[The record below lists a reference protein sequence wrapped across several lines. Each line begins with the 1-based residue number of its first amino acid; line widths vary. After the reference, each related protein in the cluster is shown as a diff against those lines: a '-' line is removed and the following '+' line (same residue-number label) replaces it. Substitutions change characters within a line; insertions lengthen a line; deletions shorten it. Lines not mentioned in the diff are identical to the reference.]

1 MRLFEW
7 HNQSFKQHLDLR
19 KDFIAYLSTVWAN
32 RNRYVESEE
41 EEDEEERQEELIQKQ
56 RFFDFTTD
64 GLISARNFVGVVQY
78 DDIRIEIYPK
88 IFANDPD
95 LDASRWQLNLLYW
108 LSYCRK
114 INFPFS
120 FADLEKIKFDDFLEL
135 LIYIFAHYT
144 QELLSS
150 QPYQNY
156 TSVTE
161 GTTYLQGRL
170 EFDQY
175 IKNNLIT
182 GKWQNFYCT
191 YMPFVYDNTFNRIVK
206 YVTRQLVNIS
216 RNERNKEQ
224 LNAILYLLDDVT
236 DIKCTPSDCDK
247 VKLNPLYADLQ
258 NVLELCRLYLSD
270 QVIHLDAADNRNF
283 CFLVP
288 MEYVFEEFTYGFIN
302 EKWPAL
308 GLSSQSRTHLAET
321 NGKTVFQIKNDIYIK
336 DRLIIDTKYKIRYK
350 GTGLKAGVSQSDL
363 YQMIAYA
370 LRRGCKNVLLI
381 YPSSPESINQP
392 VSFEIPAED
401 LDSPIVIAAR
411 SLDITFYDISSAD
424 EMIADR
430 VRTLNDIFL

>member
-7 HNQSFKQHLDLR
+7 HNRSFREHLDLR
-19 KDFIAYLSTVWAN
+19 RDFIDYLSTVWAN
-32 RNRYVESEE
+32 RNRYTEAEE
-41 EEDEEERQEELIQKQ
+41 ESDEEELQEEAIQKQ

-78 DDIRIEIYPK
+78 EDIRIEIYPK

-135 LIYIFAHYT
+135 LIYIFANYT
-144 QELLSS
+144 QEVVTS
-150 QPYQNY
+150 QPYESY

-161 GTTYLQGRL
+161 ETTFLQGRL
-170 EFDQY
+170 AFDEY
-175 IKNNLIT
+175 IKNDLVT

-216 RNERNKEQ
+216 RNDRNKDQ
-224 LNAILYLLDDVT
+224 LNAILYILDDVS
-236 DIKCTPSDCDK
+236 DIKCTAADCDK

-270 QVIHLDAADNRNF
+270 QVIHLDAADDRNF

-302 EKWPAL
+302 EKWPGL
-308 GLSSQSRTHLAET
+308 SLSSQSRTHLAET
-321 NGKTVFQIKNDIYIK
+321 NGSTVFQIKNDIYIK

-370 LRRGCKNVLLI
+370 LRRNCKEVLLL
-381 YPSSPESINQP
+381 YPSSPDSLSAP
-392 VSFEIPAED
+392 VNFEILADE
-401 LDSPIVIAAR
+401 LNGPIMILVR
-411 SLDITFYDISSAD
+411 TLDISFYDISSAD
-424 EMIADR
+424 DTIAAR
-430 VRTLNDIFL
+430 VEKLNTIFL